1 MKLLDLYKKKKDTK
15 TTSDKVSSQQAKTSQ
30 TQKEEQNDVPPTWHD
45 KTGKIICLGDDCKA
59 KCDDRCPIWWNT
71 RGVKY
76 LTTKQP
82 FPAISNLEKAIV
94 IAPDFAEAYNNL
106 GAAHGAVNHHQQAYD
121 AYKKALSLKSP
132 YPNALYGLIVSEKNL
147 GMYQEALAH
156 CDEYDNLPG
165 CSSIELRAE
174 IANLMNPQEHTDSA
188 QEPETKLIPEPEKEP
203 SGQEN
208 YLVVANELLEEGR
221 NAGYIVSE
229 SLSFIP
235 ELLVQADTVC
245 EKIYNEINDYCEN
258 NPGANLISLTL
269 TWAAIAGMGSV
280 FFWDKDWN
288 KLSADGIFETLTRA
302 RGLDEMDEYVLDTIG
317 IGFSTSKGKEIVS
330 FISGLSGYCMYRTV
344 DGRTEFGLEDVF
356 RAAKSMY
363 TWGMVF
369 EMNRLGMR

>member
-1 MKLLDLYKKKKDTK
+1 MKLLDLFKKKKETK
-15 TTSDKVSSQQAKTSQ
+15 TTSQQAK
-30 TQKEEQNDVPPTWHD
+30 KVEQYDAPPAWRD
-45 KTGKIICLGDDCKA
+45 KTGKIICPGDDCKA

-76 LTTKQP
+76 LTTRQP
-82 FPAISNLEKAIV
+82 FPAISNLEKAV
-94 IAPDFAEAYNNL
+94 AIAPDFAEAYNNL
-106 GAAHGAVNHHQQAYD
+106 GAAHGAVNHHQQAYE

-165 CSSIELRAE
+165 CSSIDLRAE
-174 IANLMNPQEHTDSA
+174 IANMMNPQVHTDSA
-188 QEPETKLIPEPEKEP
+188 QEPETELTQEPEKE
-203 SGQEN
+203 SSDQGSF
-208 YLVVANELLEEGR
+208 LVVANELLEKGR
-221 NAGYIVSE
+221 NAGYIVSD

-269 TWAAIAGMGSV
+269 MWSVFAGMGSV

-288 KLSADGIFETLTRA
+288 RLSADGIIETLTRT
-302 RGLDEMDEYVLDTIG
+302 RDLGEMDEYVLDTIG
-317 IGFSTSKGKEIVS
+317 IGFSTSKGKEITQ
-330 FISGLSGYCMYRTV
+330 FIYGLSGYCMYRTV
-344 DGRTEFGLEDVF
+344 DGRTKFGLEDVL

-369 EMNRLGMR
+369 EMNRLGMK

>member
-1 MKLLDLYKKKKDTK
+1 MVKCYCNDCANKLYPGMKNGKNRIVFSVFREDLGQRIDSFPGEEEYRDLDYLIALEVVKGVDTIKRLSEVTK
-15 TTSDKVSSQQAKTSQ
+15 TQLDADGYLRV
-30 TQKEEQNDVPPTWHD
+30 VHRV
-45 KTGKIICLGDDCKA
+45 IGD
-59 KCDDRCPIWWNT
+59 
-71 RGVKY
+71 
-76 LTTKQP
+76 
-82 FPAISNLEKAIV
+82 AI
-94 IAPDFAEAYNNL
+94 D
-106 GAAHGAVNHHQQAYD
+106 
-121 AYKKALSLKSP
+121 
-132 YPNALYGLIVSEKNL
+132 SEI
-147 GMYQEALAH
+147 
-156 CDEYDNLPG
+156 D
-165 CSSIELRAE
+165 
-174 IANLMNPQEHTDSA
+174 NLMNRQEHTESA
-188 QEPETKLIPEPEKEP
+188 PEPESKSTPEQEKE
-203 SGQEN
+203 SSYQGN
-208 YLVVANELLEEGR
+208 FLVVANELLEEGR

-245 EKIYNEINDYCEN
+245 EKIYNEIYDYCEN

-288 KLSADGIFETLTRA
+288 KLSADGIFETLTGA

-317 IGFSTSKGKEIVS
+317 IGFSTSKGKEIIS

-344 DGRTEFGLEDVF
+344 DGRTEFGLEDVL